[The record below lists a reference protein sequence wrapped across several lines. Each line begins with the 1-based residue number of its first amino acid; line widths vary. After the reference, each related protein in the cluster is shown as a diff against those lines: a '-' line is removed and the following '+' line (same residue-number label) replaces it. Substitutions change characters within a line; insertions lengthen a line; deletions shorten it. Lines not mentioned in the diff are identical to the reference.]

1 MAPEAHGALVPADLD
16 YGPKNMI
23 LPTKT
28 GLSYMLYFINFLP
41 SHMVEAVDAPKVYIY
56 IYTLAGATQ
65 CCPGH
70 YIKLIKC
77 IMMGKG
83 GKVG

>member
-56 IYTLAGATQ
+56 IYIYIYISWGYPMLSGTL
-65 CCPGH
+65 
-70 YIKLIKC
+70 Y
-77 IMMGKG
+77 
-83 GKVG
+83 